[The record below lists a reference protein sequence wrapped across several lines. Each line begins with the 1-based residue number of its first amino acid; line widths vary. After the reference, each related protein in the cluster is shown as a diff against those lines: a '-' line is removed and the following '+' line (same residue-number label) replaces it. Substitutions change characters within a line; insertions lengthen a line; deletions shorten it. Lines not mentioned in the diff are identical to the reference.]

1 MQSPVL
7 ALVTRALRLETRSI
21 YGHLLRLVLLVAIG
35 LTLVAVAR
43 AASYYAAPGLWLL
56 QSMGFAGLALVAVTS
71 VTLFAPCIA
80 EEREAMTLGLLRL
93 TALDPIALLAGIF
106 FGRLYGTVVLMT
118 VGLPPLLL
126 CITLG
131 GVSVNAIATMGV
143 LLAGSLLVSSAT
155 AFLISV
161 LCRRTAIAC
170 VFTGMI
176 LFAGAVVLPMG
187 TMWLAYRF
195 AINSGTLP
203 PTSWA
208 VDLIQTYH
216 PLFVMASLSGV
227 HWNWATFAIYLG
239 LALLAAVVLFA
250 ISWLVFRL
258 RPLDGEAPSKSRAMG
273 RARRARRFGWGA
285 LAVKDFRH
293 FAGGLRGIVVRIVA
307 YLGIWGVLTPV
318 FEAPGVVSLR
328 EWQESALGFACAFG
342 VLELTILAGRFLQA
356 EDREGTL
363 PLLMMLPR
371 RRFAIAWAKL
381 LGGLWVAVAP
391 LILVGFGVFGYLS
404 RDLYRYGSR
413 SEFEWF
419 VAMMVGFACF
429 LHWVTFY
436 SLWIR
441 WGATVLAIA
450 TVWVMVAVIDVTAV
464 NEARSFM
471 VLGSMVTVA
480 LHAGILLRL
489 GKLAAR

>member
-1 MQSPVL
+1 
-7 ALVTRALRLETRSI
+7 
-21 YGHLLRLVLLVAIG
+21 
-35 LTLVAVAR
+35 
-43 AASYYAAPGLWLL
+43 
-56 QSMGFAGLALVAVTS
+56 
-71 VTLFAPCIA
+71 
-80 EEREAMTLGLLRL
+80 
-93 TALDPIALLAGIF
+93 
-106 FGRLYGTVVLMT
+106 
-118 VGLPPLLL
+118 
-126 CITLG
+126 
-131 GVSVNAIATMGV
+131 
-143 LLAGSLLVSSAT
+143 
-155 AFLISV
+155 
-161 LCRRTAIAC
+161 
-170 VFTGMI
+170 
-176 LFAGAVVLPMG
+176 
-187 TMWLAYRF
+187 
-195 AINSGTLP
+195 
-203 PTSWA
+203 
-208 VDLIQTYH
+208 
-216 PLFVMASLSGV
+216 
-227 HWNWATFAIYLG
+227 
-239 LALLAAVVLFA
+239 
-250 ISWLVFRL
+250 
-258 RPLDGEAPSKSRAMG
+258 
-273 RARRARRFGWGA
+273 
-285 LAVKDFRH
+285 
-293 FAGGLRGIVVRIVA
+293 
-307 YLGIWGVLTPV
+307 
-318 FEAPGVVSLR
+318 APGVVSLR

-464 NEARSFM
+464 NEARSFI